1 MLKGDSD
8 VAAGFRC
15 GEILRNGSS
24 EYVGLLDKAEGLEE
38 TKGRKPKNS
47 QVIYTIKKNT
57 VKVTHLF
64 LEE

>member
-24 EYVGLLDKAEGLEE
+24 EYVGLLDNAEGLEE
-38 TKGRKPKNS
+38 KRKERKTNKKNS
-47 QVIYTIKKNT
+47 QVT
-57 VKVTHLF
+57 
-64 LEE
+64 

>member
-24 EYVGLLDKAEGLEE
+24 EYVGLLDNAEGLEE
-38 TKGRKPKNS
+38 KRKERKTNKTQSGYVNDKYCKG
-47 QVIYTIKKNT
+47 NT
-57 VKVTHLF
+57 F
-64 LEE
+64 IS

>member
-1 MLKGDSD
+1 MYGCGVLKGDSD

-38 TKGRKPKNS
+38 
-47 QVIYTIKKNT
+47 KK
-57 VKVTHLF
+57 K
-64 LEE
+64 